1 MILFKKLS
9 TGFLSFALLYFITM
23 MMGPLLLDFLEMK
36 ANVNMNLFDLRLGKI
51 VNNEAEMYGQ
61 MTVIGFIIFGLIGG
75 IINSLFYFVWKKRKK
90 NVDVRS

>member
-23 MMGPLLLDFLEMK
+23 GPLLLDFLEMK
-36 ANVNMNLFDLRLGKI
+36 ANVNMNLFNIRLGKI

-75 IINSLFYFVWKKRKK
+75 IINSLFYFVWKKRKT